1 MSVGFRLGKI
11 SNNLLQIQDT
21 SVSRTPLQVD
31 TDIAIAVADGVSGWV
46 SPSNQQ
52 IPRLDQVITSDPLKY
67 TNLLARRIYL
77 KPWSDTTLRT
87 EVNDGQSFGLVIDF
101 KRLGVNKVK
110 ILSLADEDLAKAL
123 QVGVNVLPELAVIM
137 RLTHNQLPLTILGE
151 YFCPINN
158 FGILQ
163 VCIAEQDGR
172 YAVIKGFRRK
182 DIRLKTIK
190 QAEEGFIPPL
200 MIVDIMPEPNR
211 VIGLQTL
218 DGTVQLKIYDTTDI
232 LVDFD
237 AFYSSLEF
245 KVLRYFTLGEVPADF
260 FNMVTDYQ
268 RNATNLYIE
277 TASKL
282 SVIPVF
288 SRALLNMQEGADLIV
303 ELLLKEFDI

>member
-11 SNNLLQIQDT
+11 SDNLLQIQDT

-182 DIRLKTIK
+182 DIRLKAIK

-268 RNATNLYIE
+268 RNATNLYIK